1 VTARKLASTIRYG
14 QTITITITGI
24 GTCTVSFNDAGQRV
38 TYNAWFSG
46 VWRTAATAS
55 LSSSG
60 YTLGAKLPAK
70 EKLTY
75 RVYKS
80 TDRDHLAAT
89 SANRP

>member
-14 QTITITITGI
+14 QTITITGI
-24 GTCTVSFNDAGQRV
+24 GTCTVSPNDAGQRV
-38 TYNAWFSG
+38 AYNAWFSG

-70 EKLTY
+70 EKLKEL
-75 RVYKS
+75 RGIG
-80 TDRDHLAAT
+80 
-89 SANRP
+89 